1 MQNKLLDWVQGIL
14 LHGTWEWTHQS
25 CYRDIVACYL
35 ASFTRCMGKRLN
47 SILLY
52 KCVFV
57 CGCVFLFHTHTHTH
71 THCRLMWIGSGM
83 QKFCE
88 RTKMFLSHMV
98 SFRFQWQNRQT
109 HTHTDTQSYTLTHP
123 LTTIY
128 THTLISALFS
138 KCETTSVTATVVVLL
153 LLGLF
158 LVVVCIF
165 VNRHRIQTHKHTHTD
180 THTELAQQLLLLF
193 AVVFCSCHWH
203 STSTRILISLPHF
216 ANSWKQIRF
225 AL

>member
-14 LHGTWEWTHQS
+14 LHGTSEWTHQS

-109 HTHTDTQSYTLTHP
+109 HTQ
-123 LTTIY
+123 
-128 THTLISALFS
+128 
-138 KCETTSVTATVVVLL
+138 
-153 LLGLF
+153 
-158 LVVVCIF
+158 
-165 VNRHRIQTHKHTHTD
+165 RHRHTKLHTHTP
-180 THTELAQQLLLLF
+180 THNHLHTYINICIVFEMRNNKCDCHCCCCSSSW
-193 AVVFCSCHWH
+193 AVSRCCLHFC
-203 STSTRILISLPHF
+203 
-216 ANSWKQIRF
+216 
-225 AL
+225 

>member
-109 HTHTDTQSYTLTHP
+109 HIHTQ
-123 LTTIY
+123 
-128 THTLISALFS
+128 
-138 KCETTSVTATVVVLL
+138 
-153 LLGLF
+153 
-158 LVVVCIF
+158 
-165 VNRHRIQTHKHTHTD
+165 RHRHTKLHTHTP
-180 THTELAQQLLLLF
+180 THNHLHTYINICIVFEMRNNKCDCHCCCCSSSW
-193 AVVFCSCHWH
+193 AVSRCCLHFC
-203 STSTRILISLPHF
+203 
-216 ANSWKQIRF
+216 
-225 AL
+225 

>member
-14 LHGTWEWTHQS
+14 LHGTSEWTQQS

-52 KCVFV
+52 KFVFV
-57 CGCVFLFHTHTHTH
+57 CGCVFLFHTHTH

-88 RTKMFLSHMV
+88 RTKIFLSHMV

-109 HTHTDTQSYTLTHP
+109 HTHR
-123 LTTIY
+123 
-128 THTLISALFS
+128 HTKL
-138 KCETTSVTATVVVLL
+138 
-153 LLGLF
+153 
-158 LVVVCIF
+158 
-165 VNRHRIQTHKHTHTD
+165 HTHTP
-180 THTELAQQLLLLF
+180 THNHLHTYINICIVFEMRNNKCDCHCCCCSSSW
-193 AVVFCSCHWH
+193 AVSRCCLHFC
-203 STSTRILISLPHF
+203 
-216 ANSWKQIRF
+216 
-225 AL
+225 